1 MHDVQ
6 QMRSDRDGDILELRQ
21 IPPFD
26 KTAGP
31 DSGHDRSDPGSSG
44 YTSIQASQFSL
55 GNGWG
60 SNGSGT
66 PQGYASPSASSGI
79 NRIYGNLPDSQGTE
93 RPKSTRNSHTGRKTS
108 KSWSL
113 GFGKN
118 RFSRDVPWQG
128 VRDHLALERTFLG
141 WLRTSGAF
149 AMTGV
154 LLAQISVIVYRNE
167 EEAIKAGLIVR
178 DLSSPMPSIHDTTRT
193 LSALTVGI
201 ALVTISIGVLRFYFG
216 QKALIEGFAVS
227 GGWPIIGLA
236 IFVLGYLLVVFLL
249 MVLSSDP

>member
-1 MHDVQ
+1 
-6 QMRSDRDGDILELRQ
+6 
-21 IPPFD
+21 
-26 KTAGP
+26 
-31 DSGHDRSDPGSSG
+31 
-44 YTSIQASQFSL
+44 
-55 GNGWG
+55 
-60 SNGSGT
+60 
-66 PQGYASPSASSGI
+66 
-79 NRIYGNLPDSQGTE
+79 
-93 RPKSTRNSHTGRKTS
+93 
-108 KSWSL
+108 
-113 GFGKN
+113 
-118 RFSRDVPWQG
+118 
-128 VRDHLALERTFLG
+128 
-141 WLRTSGAF
+141 
-149 AMTGV
+149 MTGV